1 MKLQNNFIQ
10 MNITKNILLLLILT
24 LLYYPI
30 KSQIMLS
37 NISSNLNLVGDVL
50 VAVSILAVIACFGNF
65 AFTYE
70 KVNYKN
76 KLQLLLANLT
86 TGTLMLVIGLSL
98 IYTNFL
104 VELLMGP
111 SLFIPL
117 ILILIYFACI
127 LYDFWDLSKLITNK
141 N

>member
-1 MKLQNNFIQ
+1 
-10 MNITKNILLLLILT
+10 MNITKNILLLFILG

-30 KSQIMLS
+30 QLQLMSS
-37 NISSNLNLVGDVL
+37 NIISNFNLVGDVL

-76 KLQLLLANLT
+76 KLQILLANLT

-117 ILILIYFACI
+117 ILILVYFACI
-127 LYDFWDLSKLITNK
+127 LYDFWDLSKLIENK

>member
-1 MKLQNNFIQ
+1 MKLQNNFIK

-30 KSQIMLS
+30 KSQIILS

>member
-1 MKLQNNFIQ
+1 MKLQNNFIK

-30 KSQIMLS
+30 KSQIILS
-37 NISSNLNLVGDVL
+37 NISSNLNLVGDML